1 MTQQGGV
8 RLRAAVIGLG
18 AMGRHHVRV
27 LGELPGVELVAV
39 ADMSEEAV
47 GRITERALFAGYTD
61 IAQMLDTEQ
70 PEFVSIVV
78 PTSAHL
84 PVAMLAI
91 ARGIHCL
98 VEKPIAGTTA
108 DAWAMIGAA
117 ERAGVH
123 LMIGHIERF
132 NPAIIELKRR
142 VEQVGTIFQVSAR
155 RVGPFPPRIGD
166 VGVVIDLATHD
177 IDAMRYVLD
186 DEIQQVYAQTAQR
199 LHTAHE
205 DMVVG
210 TMRFTSGTIGALDVN
225 WLTPTKVR
233 ELTVIGSHGTFVAN
247 YLTQELVFYENAGM
261 EDHWSADSAL
271 QSMLEG
277 HSTRYS
283 FQRIEPLR
291 SELEAFVDSVRTGR
305 TVPAPPEGA
314 AQALEVALDLLESA
328 RSGQPVR
335 VPAGANTNLETR

>member
-1 MTQQGGV
+1 MAQQGSA

-39 ADMSEEAV
+39 ADMSEGAV
-47 GRITERALFAGYTD
+47 RRITERSLFAGYTNIED
-61 IAQMLDTEQ
+61 MLDTEK
-70 PEFVSIVV
+70 PDLVSIVV
-78 PTSAHL
+78 PTSVHL
-84 PVAMLAI
+84 PVAMMAI
-91 ARGIHCL
+91 ERGIHCL
-98 VEKPIAGTTA
+98 VEKPIAGSTA
-108 DAWAMIGAA
+108 DAWTMIRGAQ
-117 ERAGVH
+117 RAGVH
-123 LMIGHIERF
+123 LMVGHIERF

-142 VEQVGTIFQVSAR
+142 VDQVGTIFQASAR

-166 VGVVIDLATHD
+166 VGVVVDLATHD

-186 DEIQQVYAQTAQR
+186 DEIQQVYAQTARR

-210 TMRFTSGTIGALDVN
+210 TMRFAGGTIGSLDVN

-233 ELTVIGSHGTFVAN
+233 ELTVIGSHGTFAAN

-261 EDHWSADSAL
+261 EDTWNADSAL

-283 FQRIEPLR
+283 FQRVEPLR
-291 SELEAFVDSVRTGR
+291 SELEAFVESVRAGR
-305 TVPAPPEGA
+305 PVPAPPEGA
-314 AQALEVALDLLESA
+314 AQALEVALGLIESA
-328 RSGQPVR
+328 RTGQPIH
-335 VPAGANTNLETR
+335 VPVGATIHQETR

>member
-1 MTQQGGV
+1 MVKQGTP

-27 LGELPGVELVAV
+27 LDELPGVELVAV
-39 ADMSEEAV
+39 ADMSEAAV
-47 GRITERALFAGYTD
+47 SRITERALFAGYTD
-61 IAQMLDTEQ
+61 IVQMLDAEK
-70 PEFVSIVV
+70 PDLVSIVV

-84 PVAMLAI
+84 SVALMAI
-91 ARGIHCL
+91 ERGIHCL
-98 VEKPIAGTTA
+98 VEKPIAGTIA
-108 DAWAMIGAA
+108 DAKAMIRAA
-117 ERAGVH
+117 EDAGVH
-123 LMIGHIERF
+123 LMVGHIERF

-233 ELTVIGSHGTFVAN
+233 ELTVIGSHGTFTAN
-247 YLTQELVFYENAGM
+247 YLTQELVFYENAGV
-261 EDHWSADSAL
+261 EDRWSTDAAL

-283 FQRIEPLR
+283 FPRVEPLR
-291 SELEAFVDSVRTGR
+291 SELEAFVESVRTDR
-305 TVPAPPEGA
+305 PVPAPPEGA

-328 RSGQPVR
+328 RTGQPVR
-335 VPAGANTNLETR
+335 VPVEVTENLES